1 MKFDGETEVNDYMD
15 TAGELLLAYAV
26 ELDNTTPAEKEKHK
40 KVKTGDESN
49 LLLYIAMMTAALLM
63 LILTIL
69 SYMKDSRETK
79 AEAGAYRKERE

>member
-1 MKFDGETEVNDYMD
+1 MNDYMD

-69 SYMKDSRETK
+69 SYMKDSREAK